1 MCESQGQLEFFFYV
15 GILTVL
21 LKLLRNG
28 STLQTAGQTFFIVC
42 GHGPI
47 VGTPIHVQ

>member
-1 MCESQGQLEFFFYV
+1 MCESQGQLEFFYV

-21 LKLLRNG
+21 LKLLRNK
-28 STLQTAGQTFFIVC
+28 STLQTAEQTFFIVY

-47 VGTPIHVQ
+47 VGTPIHV